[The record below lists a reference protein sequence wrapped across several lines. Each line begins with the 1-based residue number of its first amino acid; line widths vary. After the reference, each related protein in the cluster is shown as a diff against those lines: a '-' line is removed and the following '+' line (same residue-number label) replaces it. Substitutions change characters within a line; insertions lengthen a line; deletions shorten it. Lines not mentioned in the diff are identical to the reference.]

1 MAGDGENDGDD
12 DGRFS
17 SRARAQTFSHVSKYE
32 RKRNKISRFIPHDP
46 LARIRE
52 IRRKHFSSMTVTLQL
67 PQAAMLVHRVQV
79 WHKCSRDNM
88 LTSQMKID
96 SISVFSALDTLRE
109 KLMLNDMISQTTL
122 KLSTQ
127 SFSETYS
134 GLIKL
139 ATAEMETIESAIKRV
154 HGIDDVKLTD
164 YKVTQLGPEASIGF
178 ASETKRVNLKYEQDL
193 PGLPSSL
200 IVKSVGAF
208 SETFMQMCKEINAYQ
223 REHDFYSKVQ
233 PLIAPTLMRIPRVYE
248 SRSDQGGNGKPG
260 SGATY
265 ILMEDLGPIATGG
278 DQLKG
283 LSYARARSLVESA
296 ANLHATF
303 WQGTV
308 SSSSSHVKHP
318 IPPCVIWGKQPDSF
332 LSKLRTHFVDHYHI
346 FVQTGGFR
354 GLDVG
359 VDEEKV
365 LRIGEFLFNNADTI
379 LHFTCGGT
387 PQTLIHAD
395 YRAGNVMLMN
405 DSESECA
412 VLDWQ
417 TCTTGNGLYDIV
429 GILVASMTVSDISE
443 HCVDLLKVYQARLA
457 ELGVED
463 YLDFNRLWDDFRIC
477 ILQLGFVFIYL
488 LKDTVDENGTA
499 NGSFADKEALSLF
512 RCFYKRMLTAILQF
526 NCTKKETFTTLPDCP
541 ELLDM

>member
-1 MAGDGENDGDD
+1 MG
-12 DGRFS
+12 
-17 SRARAQTFSHVSKYE
+17 
-32 RKRNKISRFIPHDP
+32 IPHDP

-154 HGIDDVKLTD
+154 HGIDDLKL
-164 YKVTQLGPEASIGF
+164 
-178 ASETKRVNLKYEQDL
+178 EQDL

-318 IPPCVIWGKQPDSF
+318 IPPCVIWGKQRDSF

-379 LHFTCGGT
+379 LHFTCGG
-387 PQTLIHAD
+387 
-395 YRAGNVMLMN
+395 
-405 DSESECA
+405 
-412 VLDWQ
+412 
-417 TCTTGNGLYDIV
+417 
-429 GILVASMTVSDISE
+429 
-443 HCVDLLKVYQARLA
+443 
-457 ELGVED
+457 
-463 YLDFNRLWDDFRIC
+463 
-477 ILQLGFVFIYL
+477 
-488 LKDTVDENGTA
+488 
-499 NGSFADKEALSLF
+499 
-512 RCFYKRMLTAILQF
+512 
-526 NCTKKETFTTLPDCP
+526 
-541 ELLDM
+541 

>member
-1 MAGDGENDGDD
+1 MG
-12 DGRFS
+12 
-17 SRARAQTFSHVSKYE
+17 
-32 RKRNKISRFIPHDP
+32 IPRDP

-88 LTSQMKID
+88 LTSQMKFD

-122 KLSTQ
+122 KL
-127 SFSETYS
+127 
-134 GLIKL
+134 

-154 HGIDDVKLTD
+154 HGIDDLKLMD

-283 LSYARARSLVESA
+283 LSYARAGSLVESA

-318 IPPCVIWGKQPDSF
+318 IPPCVIWGK
-332 LSKLRTHFVDHYHI
+332 
-346 FVQTGGFR
+346 
-354 GLDVG
+354 
-359 VDEEKV
+359 
-365 LRIGEFLFNNADTI
+365 
-379 LHFTCGGT
+379 
-387 PQTLIHAD
+387 
-395 YRAGNVMLMN
+395 
-405 DSESECA
+405 
-412 VLDWQ
+412 
-417 TCTTGNGLYDIV
+417 
-429 GILVASMTVSDISE
+429 
-443 HCVDLLKVYQARLA
+443 
-457 ELGVED
+457 
-463 YLDFNRLWDDFRIC
+463 
-477 ILQLGFVFIYL
+477 
-488 LKDTVDENGTA
+488 
-499 NGSFADKEALSLF
+499 
-512 RCFYKRMLTAILQF
+512 
-526 NCTKKETFTTLPDCP
+526 
-541 ELLDM
+541 